1 MRESLVAQASA
12 SVFQSPSSM
21 KVYITGTSK
30 GLGKALAVQFLQKG
44 CPVVGIGRNNVISHP
59 NYSFIECDLS
69 DLEAVKNIRFHDDG
83 TGGILINNAGVIGT
97 IKRVSDLETSDL
109 ETVMKINTLV
119 PMILSQRFLKDSMD
133 DKESVI
139 LNISSGAASRSIP
152 GWAAYCAS
160 KSALDRFSETLY
172 LEETEKGRP
181 IRVYS
186 VAPGIIDTQMQQTIR
201 SADQHDF
208 SSLQT
213 FRDLKENDELQSPEI
228 VAKKVLH
235 LLDLPFDGRVIRS
248 LRELDN

>member
-1 MRESLVAQASA
+1 MPERFKDKTPA

-30 GLGKALAVQFLQKG
+30 GLGKALTEQFLQKG
-44 CPVVGIGRNNVISHP
+44 RLVVGIGRNNVISHP

-69 DLEAVKNIRFHDDG
+69 DLEAVKEIRFLE
-83 TGGILINNAGVIGT
+83 GGMGSILINNAGVIGT
-97 IKRVSDLETSDL
+97 IKRVSDLEISDL
-109 ETVMKINTLV
+109 ETVMTINTLV
-119 PMILSQRFLKDSMD
+119 PMILSQRFLKDRTD

-160 KSALDRFSETLY
+160 KSALDRFSEILY

-181 IRVYS
+181 VRVYS
-186 VAPGIIDTQMQQTIR
+186 VAPGVIDTEMQQTIR
-201 SADQHDF
+201 SAVQHDF

-213 FRDLKENDELQSPEI
+213 FVDLKENDELQSPEM